1 MTANAPPRLFDR
13 DLLRRR
19 RDRSARTLAEHD
31 FVLKRTIEDIGERLL
46 DVSRD
51 FDRALMLGGGGRGV
65 DLLKSVVPDAYA
77 KAAHW
82 VESDLSPR
90 RAASAQ
96 APALALDEE
105 ALPFADESFDLIVS
119 PLALHWT
126 NDLPGALIQIN
137 RALTPDGFFAAA
149 MIGGASLT
157 ELRQSLMAA
166 ESEMSQGVSARVSP
180 FADAQDLSGLLQ
192 RAGFALPV
200 SDVDRFTVRYD
211 TMFGLMQDLRGMGET
226 SVLSGR
232 SRTPA
237 RRALFVK
244 AAEIH
249 AQRFADPDGR
259 VRATFEIIHA
269 GGWAPHPGQPRPK
282 RPGSATVRL
291 ADALGVKE
299 VSAGEKAGG

>member
-13 DLLRRR
+13 NLLRRR

-77 KAAHW
+77 KAARW
-82 VESDLSPR
+82 IESDLSPR
-90 RAASAQ
+90 RAARAQ
-96 APALALDEE
+96 APAIALDEE

-211 TMFGLMQDLRGMGET
+211 TIFGLMQDLRGMGET